1 MPRLH
6 GSPWYGSPLGLRL
19 PMPEVAVIIP
29 TYNRA
34 DTVLRA
40 VASALAQTH
49 QDLEVWVVDDGSSDN
64 TLALLANIPDRR
76 LRFLQHANNRGAA
89 AARNTGI
96 AAANARYIA
105 WLDSDDAWYPR
116 KLELQLNKLRSA
128 SRAEAVSCH
137 AVLLHLLDHGVDR
150 VRAPAQQVCWQR
162 GLLLDCD
169 LSPGSTLLA
178 RRTAFETTGPLD
190 ETLPRFEDWDWLLRY
205 AYQGGGIALL
215 PTVLADVWNRR
226 GRLGRE
232 HEASARR
239 FIAKHSGL
247 YAALPRQDRRQGL
260 CDIWLQVSGTYAFEG
275 RYGQALLA
283 ALHAATQRP
292 VHASWRIF
300 SHFSRHLARRRQV
313 IMA

>member
-1 MPRLH
+1 
-6 GSPWYGSPLGLRL
+6 
-19 PMPEVAVIIP
+19 MPEVVVIIP

-49 QDLEVWVVDDGSSDN
+49 QDLEVLVVDDGSSDN
-64 TLALLANIPDRR
+64 TLALLASISDRR
-76 LRFLQHANNRGAA
+76 LRVLQHSINRGAA

-96 AAANARYIA
+96 AAADARYIA

-116 KLELQLNKLRSA
+116 KLELQLDRLRST

-150 VRAPAQQVCWQR
+150 VRTPAQAACWQR
-162 GLLLDCD
+162 GLLLNCD

-178 RRTAFETTGPLD
+178 RRDAFETTGPLD

-205 AYQGGGIALL
+205 ATLGGSIALL
-215 PTVLADVWNRR
+215 PAVLAEVWNRR
-226 GRLGRE
+226 GRLGRQ
-232 HEASARR
+232 HEDSARR
-239 FIAKHSGL
+239 FIAKHSEL
-247 YAALPRQDRRQGL
+247 YAALSGQDRRQGL

-283 ALHAATQRP
+283 ALRGVTERP
-292 VHASWRIF
+292 LHASWRLLG
-300 SHFSRHLARRRQV
+300 HLSRRVAARRTVRTT
-313 IMA
+313 